1 MEEHRNGF
9 NKEND
14 DPSSTE
20 DTYIVEQEDFE
31 EEFATEI
38 VDDSLTEIDL
48 DESDDNT
55 TNNIY
60 GWIAI
65 GLSVLSFIMMPYI
78 FAGAAIILGFIA
90 RSKEKLMLGNIAII
104 VGIISI
110 LFRIIFFNL
119 M

>member
-1 MEEHRNGF
+1 MEEDRNDIKQA
-9 NKEND
+9 NN

-20 DTYIVEQEDFE
+20 DTYIVEQADFD
-31 EEFATEI
+31 EEFASEI

-48 DESDDNT
+48 DESDDNA

-90 RSKEKLMLGNIAII
+90 RGKEMVMLGNIAII

-110 LFRIIFFNL
+110 LFRLIFINL